1 MLRTSF
7 LIILLLF
14 KTLSKYAQT
23 NDENIRLLVF
33 QKRVL
38 NKTFVFGKWTENGGT
53 ETQLTYLGEVK
64 TKTGRNLKV
73 VNSVWLW
80 GLSKR
85 ATSRILI
92 FNNENKYLGNYLLTM
107 IHELPNELT
116 NGNLIFKNSV
126 GDCEKNQTTAINLK
140 NGLPKQLFRN
150 CEKDEG
156 DVFSFQSK

>member
-7 LIILLLF
+7 VIILLLF
-14 KTLSKYAQT
+14 KSSAIYAQT
-23 NDENIRLLVF
+23 DDENIRLIVLET
-33 QKRVL
+33 RVL

-53 ETQLTYLGEVK
+53 EIQLTYLGEVK
-64 TKTGRNLKV
+64 TKTGRKLKV

-107 IHELPNELT
+107 TYELPNELT
-116 NGNLIFKNSV
+116 NGNLIFKNSI
-126 GDCEKNQTTAINLK
+126 GDCDKNQTTVINLK
-140 NGLPKQLFRN
+140 NGLPKQFFRK
-150 CEKDEG
+150 CKKVEG
-156 DVFSFQSK
+156 DIFSFQSE